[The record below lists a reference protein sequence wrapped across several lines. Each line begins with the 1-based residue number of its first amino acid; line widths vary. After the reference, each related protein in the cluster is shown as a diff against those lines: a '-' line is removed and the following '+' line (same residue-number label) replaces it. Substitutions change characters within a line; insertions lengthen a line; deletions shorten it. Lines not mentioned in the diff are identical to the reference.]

1 MAYKVLREIRK
12 DLPRFCGRQIA
23 IGVNPRVAEVL
34 LARAHKACAEL
45 GRELGREIEVRGR
58 PGLHQEQFEVTAL
71 DSGPPVSI
79 PLQWLGFPP
88 EPGDEKA
95 STAELQTEVDEP
107 SSAAA
112 PDTTGPADT
121 AADEPEPVPNAE
133 ATLTPNK
140 SEASRETTE
149 EGMGESVAALE
160 PAGEELA
167 GEPTPP
173 ESAPAD
179 AASEQTSREPG
190 PADAASEQTSRE
202 STVAVAASEQ
212 ASGESTVAVAASE
225 QTSRESTPAEAD
237 LEALPPED
245 GSTAEPA
252 SAANAG
258 AAKGEKRFATPAPAV
273 EVLDLEPK
281 TPILPH
287 PAEVEET

>member
-23 IGVNPRVAEVL
+23 ISVNPRVAEVL

-45 GRELGREIEVRGR
+45 GRELGREIEVRGK

-88 EPGDEKA
+88 EPGDERA
-95 STAELQTEVDEP
+95 VTAELQIETGEP

-121 AADEPEPVPNAE
+121 AADEPEPAP
-133 ATLTPNK
+133 TPP
-140 SEASRETTE
+140 ELETSREAAAE
-149 EGMGESVAALE
+149 EMGESVAALE
-160 PAGEELA
+160 PAGAELA
-167 GEPTPP
+167 CEPVPP
-173 ESAPAD
+173 ESTP
-179 AASEQTSREPG
+179 
-190 PADAASEQTSRE
+190 
-202 STVAVAASEQ
+202 AVASSEQ
-212 ASGESTVAVAASE
+212 APG
-225 QTSRESTPAEAD
+225 ESTPAEAA
-237 LEALPPED
+237 LEATPPED

-252 SAANAG
+252 IAADAG
-258 AAKGEKRFATPAPAV
+258 AAESEKRFADPAPAA
-273 EVLDLEPK
+273 EMLDLEPK

>member
-1 MAYKVLREIRK
+1 MAYKILREIRK

-95 STAELQTEVDEP
+95 STAELQIGADEP

-121 AADEPEPVPNAE
+121 AADEPEPSPNAE
-133 ATLTPNK
+133 ATPEPNAEATPAPDAEATPEPK
-140 SEASRETTE
+140 ELEASREATE
-149 EGMGESVAALE
+149 KEMGESVAALE
-160 PAGEELA
+160 PAGEPA
-167 GEPTPP
+167 PP
-173 ESAPAD
+173 ESDP
-179 AASEQTSREPG
+179 
-190 PADAASEQTSRE
+190 
-202 STVAVAASEQ
+202 AVAASEQ
-212 ASGESTVAVAASE
+212 ASRESGPAEATSE
-225 QTSRESTPAEAD
+225 QASRESDPAEAD
-237 LEALPPED
+237 LAAAPLED

-252 SAANAG
+252 TAANAG
-258 AAKGEKRFATPAPAV
+258 AAESEKRFEAPASAV